1 MVTKGCQG
9 FPVFQ
14 GCLDPKENL
23 AYLGIR
29 VYRVPQGFQGSW
41 DLVALLD
48 PLGFRAPK
56 ENQASQGPLGS
67 LV

>member
-1 MVTKGCQG
+1 M
-9 FPVFQ
+9 FQ
-14 GCLDPKENL
+14 GCLDRKENL

-29 VYRVPQGFQGSW
+29 VYRVPQAFQGLL

-48 PLGFRAPK
+48 PLGFRVPK
-56 ENQASQGPLGS
+56 ENQASRGPLGS

>member
-1 MVTKGCQG
+1 M
-9 FPVFQ
+9 FQ
-14 GCLDPKENL
+14 GYLDPKENL
-23 AYLGIR
+23 AYPGIR
-29 VYRVPQGFQGSW
+29 VYRVPQAFQELQ

-48 PLGFRAPK
+48 PLGFQVPK

>member
-1 MVTKGCQG
+1 M
-9 FPVFQ
+9 FQ

-23 AYLGIR
+23 AYPGIR
-29 VYRVPQGFQGSW
+29 VYRGPQVFQGLR

-48 PLGFRAPK
+48 PLGFQAPK